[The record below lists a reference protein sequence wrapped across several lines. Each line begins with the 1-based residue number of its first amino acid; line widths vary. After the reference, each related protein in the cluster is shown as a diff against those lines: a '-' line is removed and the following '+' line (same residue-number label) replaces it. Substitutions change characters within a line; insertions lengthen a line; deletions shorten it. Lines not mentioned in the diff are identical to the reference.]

1 MKLITIAF
9 EICILTFLVSGC
21 STVPLDVIDTS
32 KPIQFLDLPSF
43 DDQMRQALRANPEAV
58 KIEIL
63 DKVKPS
69 QMPER
74 LKQWVA
80 AAQNSG
86 GNVQVASPENEP
98 RTRGLPVLSLL
109 PAVFSALRQV
119 NPFGSPD
126 VVVKGYD
133 VQIQLKSDGSGDR
146 TIESFVFRRRAP

>member
-1 MKLITIAF
+1 MKLTTIAF
-9 EICILTFLVSGC
+9 ELCILTFLVGGC
-21 STVPLDVIDTS
+21 STIPLDVVDTS

-43 DDQMRQALRANPEAV
+43 DDQMKQALRTNPEEV

-80 AAQNSG
+80 AAQKSG
-86 GNVQVASPENEP
+86 GNVQVTSPENEP
-98 RTRGLPVLSLL
+98 RTRGLPMLSLL

-119 NPFGSPD
+119 NLFASSD

-133 VQIQLKSDGSGDR
+133 VQIQLKSDDSGDR

>member
-1 MKLITIAF
+1 MKLTTIAF
-9 EICILTFLVSGC
+9 ELCILTFLVGGC
-21 STVPLDVIDTS
+21 STISLDVVDTS

-43 DDQMRQALRANPEAV
+43 DDQMKQALRTNPEEV

-80 AAQNSG
+80 AAQKSG
-86 GNVQVASPENEP
+86 GNVQVTSPENEP
-98 RTRGLPVLSLL
+98 RTRGLPMLSLL

-119 NPFGSPD
+119 NLFASSD

>member
-1 MKLITIAF
+1 MKLTTIAF
-9 EICILTFLVSGC
+9 ELCILTFLVGGC
-21 STVPLDVIDTS
+21 STIPLDVVDTS

-43 DDQMRQALRANPEAV
+43 DDQMKQALRTNPEEV

-80 AAQNSG
+80 AAQKSG
-86 GNVQVASPENEP
+86 GNVQVTSPENEP
-98 RTRGLPVLSLL
+98 RTRGLPMLSLL

-119 NPFGSPD
+119 NLFASSD

>member
-9 EICILTFLVSGC
+9 ELCILTFLVSGC
-21 STVPLDVIDTS
+21 STIPLDVIDTS

-74 LKQWVA
+74 L
-80 AAQNSG
+80 
-86 GNVQVASPENEP
+86 
-98 RTRGLPVLSLL
+98 
-109 PAVFSALRQV
+109 
-119 NPFGSPD
+119 
-126 VVVKGYD
+126 
-133 VQIQLKSDGSGDR
+133 
-146 TIESFVFRRRAP
+146 

>member
-1 MKLITIAF
+1 MKLTTIAF
-9 EICILTFLVSGC
+9 ELCILTFLVGGC
-21 STVPLDVIDTS
+21 STIPLEVVDTS

-43 DDQMRQALRANPEAV
+43 DDQMKQALRANPEEV

-80 AAQNSG
+80 AAQKSG
-86 GNVQVASPENEP
+86 GNVQVTSPENEP
-98 RTRGLPVLSLL
+98 RTRGLPMLSLL
-109 PAVFSALRQV
+109 PAVFSALRQI
-119 NPFGSPD
+119 NPFASSD

>member
-1 MKLITIAF
+1 MRFITIAF
-9 EICILTFLVSGC
+9 ELCILTSLFSGC
-21 STVPLDVIDTS
+21 STIPLDVIGTS

-43 DDQMRQALRANPEAV
+43 DDQMRQALRANPESV
-58 KIEIL
+58 KIELL

-98 RTRGLPVLSLL
+98 RTRGLPLLSLL
-109 PAVFSALRQV
+109 PAVLSALRQV

>member
-1 MKLITIAF
+1 MKLTTIAF
-9 EICILTFLVSGC
+9 ELCILTFLVGGC
-21 STVPLDVIDTS
+21 STIPLDVVDTS

-43 DDQMRQALRANPEAV
+43 DDQMKQALRTNPEEV

-80 AAQNSG
+80 AAQKSG
-86 GNVQVASPENEP
+86 GNVQVTSPENEP
-98 RTRGLPVLSLL
+98 RTRGLPMLSLL

-119 NPFGSPD
+119 NPFASSD